1 MKAACFSLFLLLL
14 KSSSSVSSGVSS
26 FTTGISDFFATLSG
40 IFPIWGSSLT
50 VDLTT
55 GFSATFFTE
64 TSDFVSPVDGP
75 IFSTFMFIFFSPG
88 DFFPGFKTFS
98 TFITISFS
106 PSVDFCT
113 LSAFRSSSSSSSC
126 RTSLRLASM
135 VVLDGT
141 RSTLT
146 SVTFSVFLEGVELDV
161 IFLTLVES
169 LAEPFSVLPFSIVP
183 KLEGR
188 LSLSRSASSS
198 SPSSFA
204 TDLPL
209 KCFVSFVIF
218 VTTNSFPG
226 VSLSS
231 PSRAASSLS
240 ISSFAAALISIFLA
254 TSNFSF
260 LLLFSS
266 SSFSISPTGETFFPS
281 AEILTEATVT
291 SSLLGCS
298 TSSSDFTGLEG
309 FTVSVL

>member
-1 MKAACFSLFLLLL
+1 
-14 KSSSSVSSGVSS
+14 
-26 FTTGISDFFATLSG
+26 
-40 IFPIWGSSLT
+40 
-50 VDLTT
+50 
-55 GFSATFFTE
+55 
-64 TSDFVSPVDGP
+64 
-75 IFSTFMFIFFSPG
+75 
-88 DFFPGFKTFS
+88 
-98 TFITISFS
+98 
-106 PSVDFCT
+106 
-113 LSAFRSSSSSSSC
+113 
-126 RTSLRLASM
+126 M

-183 KLEGR
+183 ELEGR